1 MNFHHLLEAVGILV
15 IGLLFYSYT
24 YPRLR
29 GDSREQRAARALVHG
44 LSWGALTVAMM
55 VSRIEISPGI
65 FIDARVL
72 PVALVGLFEGAPA
85 AFIAAVCGVL
95 YRIHI
100 GGPGTGAGIVSL
112 MGVAAAASLIW
123 AWWRGAGAGVQYRHA
138 LALGGAAYATTVLAF
153 ALIGRRG
160 LELFSDVWAAY
171 FVTCGVGVTVMA
183 RLLSDVV
190 EQHRLG
196 AERARFRAVL
206 DEATDAIRIIDCATQ
221 RVVDANRA
229 DCELSG
235 YARDELVGRDRR
247 EFWPE
252 DGEGHRLQEAA
263 FTETYTTGTARTLAS
278 PFRTRAGGVIAVDTV
293 RHLVRFEDRRYEF
306 IIWRDARERL
316 AAEASA
322 REGSELRAATL
333 VARAAAHEINNPLAV
348 ILGYLQL
355 LDGRLAPGSRE
366 KAWSAQMLDAGARIR
381 DAVSRLNSVIK
392 VQATTGTEGT
402 PAMLDSVRSSRP
414 DPAAPPPTPPAS
426 PAPAP
431 PAPPPAAPSR

>member
-1 MNFHHLLEAVGILV
+1 
-15 IGLLFYSYT
+15 
-24 YPRLR
+24 
-29 GDSREQRAARALVHG
+29 
-44 LSWGALTVAMM
+44 
-55 VSRIEISPGI
+55 
-65 FIDARVL
+65 
-72 PVALVGLFEGAPA
+72 
-85 AFIAAVCGVL
+85 
-95 YRIHI
+95 
-100 GGPGTGAGIVSL
+100 
-112 MGVAAAASLIW
+112 
-123 AWWRGAGAGVQYRHA
+123 
-138 LALGGAAYATTVLAF
+138 
-153 ALIGRRG
+153 
-160 LELFSDVWAAY
+160 
-171 FVTCGVGVTVMA
+171 
-183 RLLSDVV
+183 
-190 EQHRLG
+190 
-196 AERARFRAVL
+196 VL
-206 DEATDAIRIIDCATQ
+206 DEATDAIRIIDCASQ

-252 DGEGHRLQEAA
+252 DAEGHRLQEAA
-263 FTETYTTGTARTLAS
+263 FTETYATGTARTLAS

-355 LDGRLAPGSRE
+355 LDGRLAPDSRE

-392 VQATTGTEGT
+392 VQATVGTEGT

-414 DPAAPPPTPPAS
+414 DPAAPTPPPPAS

-431 PAPPPAAPSR
+431 PAAPPR